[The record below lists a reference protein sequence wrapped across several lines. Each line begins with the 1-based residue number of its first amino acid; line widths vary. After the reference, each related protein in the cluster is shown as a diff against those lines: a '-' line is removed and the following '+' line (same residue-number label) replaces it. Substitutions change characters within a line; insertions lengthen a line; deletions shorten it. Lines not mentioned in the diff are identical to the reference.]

1 MASQD
6 RCFSLFTHNFET
18 NTLYEI
24 ISTLLFPH
32 AGKGKKNKSS
42 SFAFTTECNKTSGEG
57 FHLKN
62 GNSFQ
67 MSKYFLIIK
76 IEVIIL

>member
-24 ISTLLFPH
+24 ISTPLFPH
-32 AGKGKKNKSS
+32 ARKEKKKTK
-42 SFAFTTECNKTSGEG
+42 AHPFTTECNKTSGEG